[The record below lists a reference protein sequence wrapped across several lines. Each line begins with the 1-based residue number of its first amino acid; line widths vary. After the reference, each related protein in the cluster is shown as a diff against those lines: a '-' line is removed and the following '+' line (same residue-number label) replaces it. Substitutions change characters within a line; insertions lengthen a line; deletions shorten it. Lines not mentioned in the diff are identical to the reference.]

1 MQQSIDLL
9 KEIETKTA
17 SEFLDKI
24 VIMEKLKISKK
35 TYERYI
41 ADQLLNPSELGGK
54 HYYTDVDISE
64 ALRRNKKYRH
74 AQ

>member
-35 TYERYI
+35 NYECYV
-41 ADQLLNPSELGGK
+41 ADQLLNPSELEGNI
-54 HYYTDVDISE
+54 TIQMSIS
-64 ALRRNKKYRH
+64 ARR
-74 AQ
+74 

>member
-35 TYERYI
+35 N
-41 ADQLLNPSELGGK
+41 L
-54 HYYTDVDISE
+54 
-64 ALRRNKKYRH
+64 
-74 AQ
+74 